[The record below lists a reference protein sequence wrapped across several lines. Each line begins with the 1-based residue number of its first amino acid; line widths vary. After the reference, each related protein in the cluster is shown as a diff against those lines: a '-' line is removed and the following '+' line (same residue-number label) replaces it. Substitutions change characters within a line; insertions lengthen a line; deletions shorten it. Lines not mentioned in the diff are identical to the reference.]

1 MKLGLLRRLN
11 GDDAVQG
18 DIEALAAL
26 IALQLQDLLNVR
38 AGSCPSNMD
47 LGLPAVSPVQLQ
59 GDMVQAQRMAK
70 VIQLQVS
77 RFEPRL
83 QQSEVIAEGDRQSVM
98 LFTLESVLEQ
108 RYERFQVKYQIR
120 IDSDSRVAVLC
131 TGLQSAG
138 PAHR

>member
-1 MKLGLLRRLN
+1 MKAGLLRRLN
-11 GDDAVQG
+11 DDVLQG

-26 IALQLQDLLNVR
+26 LALQLQDLLNVR
-38 AGSCPSNMD
+38 AGSCLSNLE
-47 LGLPAVSPVQLQ
+47 LGLPAISPVQLQ
-59 GDMVQAQRMAK
+59 GDTVQSQRLAK

-83 QQSEVIAEGDRQSVM
+83 QQSEVVAEGDKQGVM
-98 LFTLESVLEQ
+98 LFTLKSFFEQ
-108 RYERFQVKYQIR
+108 RYERYQAKYQIR

-131 TGLQSAG
+131 TGLQSIG